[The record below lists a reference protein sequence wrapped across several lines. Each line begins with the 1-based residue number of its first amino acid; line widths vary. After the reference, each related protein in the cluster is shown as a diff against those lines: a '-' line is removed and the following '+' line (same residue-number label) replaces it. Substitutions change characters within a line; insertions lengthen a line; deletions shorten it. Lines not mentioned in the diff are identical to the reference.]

1 MPQLQINHPERNLLM
16 ANTMTIKYLSQ
27 EDQLKAGCLD
37 MELAVRVVES
47 ALLAHRGG
55 RTLFPDKTVQ
65 IFDEGLQSRI
75 NCLPATILDEKVCG
89 MKWVSVFPG
98 NPGMFGLQNL
108 SAVLLLSSIETG
120 FPIAF
125 MEGTLCSNLRTAAV
139 SATGAKYLARKNS
152 REIGFIGAGEQAKM
166 HLIGMKTVL
175 PELKICRVS
184 SRTEAREQEFI
195 AQMSRLYPDMEFIPC
210 RSNYEKAAVG
220 ADVIVTAISGQEPIL
235 KGAWCKEGAFYCHVA
250 GWEDDDDTALKANK
264 IVCDSWETVKHRSQT
279 ISRLYQARKLKDEDI
294 YADLVEI
301 IAGCVPGR
309 ERDDEFI
316 YFNAVGLSF
325 LDVAIANTLFKKAE
339 SYATILS
346 MQEDSIFSHS
356 LKSGDHP
363 GSFFLSN
370 NI

>member
-1 MPQLQINHPERNLLM
+1 M
-16 ANTMTIKYLSQ
+16 ANTMTLKYLSQ

-37 MELAVRVVES
+37 MTMAIGIIEK
-47 ALLAHRGG
+47 ALLAHADG

-75 NCLPATILDEKVCG
+75 NCLPATLLDEKVCG

-98 NPGMFGLQNL
+98 NPKMFGVQNL
-108 SAVLLLSSIETG
+108 SAVVLLSSIETG

-139 SATGAKYLARKNS
+139 SATGAKYLARKDS

-175 PELKICRVS
+175 PGLKVCRVS

-195 AQMSRLYPDMEFIPC
+195 SQMAPLFPDMEFIPC
-210 RSNYEKAAVG
+210 HSNYEKAAVG
-220 ADVIVTAISGQEPIL
+220 ADVIVTAISGQEPLL
-235 KGAWCKEGAFYCHVA
+235 KGAWCKDGAFYCHVA
-250 GWEDDDDTALKANK
+250 GWEDDDDTALKASK

-279 ISRLYQARKLKDEDI
+279 ISRLYQAGKLKDEDI
-294 YADLVEI
+294 HADLAEI
-301 IAGCVPGR
+301 IRGSKPGR

-325 LDVAIANTLFKKAE
+325 LDVAIAYTIFQKAE
-339 SYATILS
+339 HLATVLP
-346 MQEDSIFSHS
+346 MQEDSIFSHT
-356 LKSGDHP
+356 LTPTGKT
-363 GSFFLSN
+363 GSFLL
-370 NI
+370 